1 MPRNPKSK
9 KPIQKAPAVPQATP
23 GLAAQPK
30 AVINSRKAQATAGVA
45 QAGALDF
52 LVKTLITIN
61 VHNAAGVEEKRVHP
75 VVFALDKEGAE
86 KPWYVLRNYLVP
98 AWLSKNVGVEGVGY
112 TKIVEI
118 KIQKM
123 VNRRNTSDVSDIP
136 LRVMTME
143 QVELYVKSW
152 EYPIKPTDFHNVEKA
167 REMIAL
173 YEEDPAGYDAQY
185 HRYMSGKGRKN
196 PEMDKYRQGFAGSED
211 TQALASE
218 FESLSEKP
226 LVASP
231 GRGGQVSGPLT
242 PEEESMLGSDPVDE
256 QPAVAAPVTPAVSGA
271 VKDPFAAV

>member
-23 GLAAQPK
+23 GLAAEPK
-30 AVINSRKAQATAGVA
+30 PIINNRKTQAPAGPA
-45 QAGALDF
+45 KAGALDF
-52 LVKTLITIN
+52 LVKTLVTIN
-61 VHNAAGVEEKRVHP
+61 VHNAAGVEEKRVHSI
-75 VVFALDKEGAE
+75 VFAMDREGAE

-98 AWLSKNVGVEGVGY
+98 AWLAKNVGLEGVGY

-123 VNRRNTSDVSDIP
+123 VNRRDPADVSDIP

-143 QVELYVKSW
+143 QIELYVKHW

-167 REMIAL
+167 REMITL

-226 LVASP
+226 LVRTPSK
-231 GRGGQVSGPLT
+231 GGQVSGPLT
-242 PEEESMLGSDPVDE
+242 PEEESMLQPEATDE
-256 QPAVAAPVTPAVSGA
+256 QPAVDQPAVSGV